1 MVERR
6 SALANFLH
14 DIRERAHDLPG
25 SSALVLRDIQ
35 AGSVVHVA
43 AWPDTVPAVE
53 AVIRDLLGLDP
64 APLGR
69 FSGDEN
75 ACVATLSPGR
85 YLVISQESAVAAKF
99 EAAMLS
105 SQGAAADLTHG
116 RALLRLQG
124 DCAADVLA
132 KGCAIDFHDSAF
144 PAGRVAQ
151 TLLGHIDVTLFR
163 RDAQT
168 FEIMALRGFVESLAE
183 WLLDAGLEYAARER
197 RELTSDPAAYL
208 G

>member
-6 SALANFLH
+6 SVLAGLLH
-14 DIRERAHDLPG
+14 DLIGQRSHDLPG
-25 SSALVLRDIQ
+25 SSGLVLREIH

-53 AVIRDLLGLDP
+53 AVIRDLLRLDP
-64 APLGR
+64 APPGR
-69 FSGDEN
+69 FSGDES

-85 YLVISQESAVAAKF
+85 YLVIARESTVTAKF

-116 RALLRLQG
+116 RSILRLQG
-124 DCAADVLA
+124 DCAGDVLA
-132 KGCAIDFHDSAF
+132 KGCAIDFEDSAF

-151 TLLGHIDVTLFR
+151 TLLGHIDVTLLR

-168 FEIMALRGFVESLAE
+168 FEIMALRGFAESLAE
-183 WLLDAGLEYAARER
+183 WLLDAALDYEIVLAGGA
-197 RELTSDPAAYL
+197 D
-208 G
+208 

>member
-6 SALANFLH
+6 SPLANFLH

-64 APLGR
+64 APPGR
-69 FSGDEN
+69 FSGGEN

-85 YLVISQESAVAAKF
+85 YLVIADQPALAARF
-99 EAAMLS
+99 EAGMLS

-116 RALLRLQG
+116 RAMLRLQG

-132 KGCAIDFHDSAF
+132 KGCAIDFEESAF
-144 PAGRVAQ
+144 PSGRVVQ
-151 TLLGHIDVTLFR
+151 TLLGHFDVTLLR

-168 FEIMALRGFVESLAE
+168 FEIMTLRGFVESLAE
-183 WLLDAGLEYAARER
+183 WLLDAGLEYEIVLAGGAH
-197 RELTSDPAAYL
+197 
-208 G
+208 

>member
-6 SALANFLH
+6 SPLASLMH

-25 SSALVLRDIQ
+25 SSALGLGDIR

-43 AWPDTVPAVE
+43 AWPDTVHAVE

-85 YLVISQESAVAAKF
+85 YLVVSQESGIAARF

-105 SQGAAADLTHG
+105 AQGAAADLTHG

-124 DCAADVLA
+124 DCAGDVLA
-132 KGCAIDFHDSAF
+132 KGCAIDFEDSVF
-144 PAGRVAQ
+144 PAGRVVQ
-151 TLLGHIDVTLFR
+151 TLLGHIDLTILR

-168 FEIMALRGFVESLAE
+168 FEIVTLRGFVESLAE
-183 WLLDAGLEYAARER
+183 WLLDAGLEYEIALAGG
-197 RELTSDPAAYL
+197 AH
-208 G
+208 